1 MDGSSEW
8 ITGDRPVEVGLV
20 LDSRYPVD
28 VQSAV
33 QELNLPKAN

>member
-8 ITGDRPVEVGLV
+8 ITGDRPQDQGFVPHSPDL
-20 LDSRYPVD
+20 L
-28 VQSAV
+28 QSAV